1 MLQKLPPPKT
11 KFGIKTFEEYY
22 NQIQN
27 KCEDIVLHNA
37 EVTFV
42 RKISKSL
49 DVSKTSGID
58 QISSKFLL
66 DGALV
71 ICIHL
76 AKTIN
81 LLTKLNLFLSQYKV

>member
-11 KFGIKTFEEYY
+11 KFGIQTFEEYY
-22 NQIQN
+22 NQIRN
-27 KCEDIVLHNA
+27 KCEEIVLHNV
-37 EVTFV
+37 EVTLV
-42 RKISKSL
+42 RKTSKSL
-49 DVSKTSGID
+49 DVSKAFGID

-81 LLTKLNLFLSQYKV
+81 LLTKRNLFLSQNKV

>member
-1 MLQKLPPPKT
+1 MLQTLPPPKT
-11 KFGIKTFEEYY
+11 KFGTKTFEEYY
-22 NQIQN
+22 KQIRN
-27 KCEDIVLHNA
+27 KCEETVLHNA
-37 EVTFV
+37 EVTLV

-49 DVSKTSGID
+49 DVSKASGID

-81 LLTKLNLFLSQYKV
+81 LLTKRNLFISQNKV